1 MSRHNLGKVVA
12 LEPSTETKQD
22 AKRDRWPSVYAVG
35 LSTFA
40 VVTTE
45 MLPVGLM
52 TSIARALDVTVG
64 TAGLMI
70 AVPAILAA
78 FFAPFVVFVAG
89 NIDRRDI
96 LAGLLLLLAAANITS
111 AIAPSIGWLLA
122 ARVVVGFCMGGI
134 WAIAGGLAP
143 RLVSAQSIGT
153 ATAFIFGGVAA
164 ASVLGVPIGAIIGD
178 VAGWRWAFGT
188 MAVFSVLVF
197 ALNLWTLPKL
207 PVDQSVTF
215 GQFSHQLRRAPV
227 QLGLVL
233 TLLFVAGHFMA
244 YTFIAPVL
252 QTISGIATKWI
263 GPLLFVYGA
272 AGIVGNFLSGT
283 IAARRIGFTLIAI
296 GLALTTAILGF
307 ALLGVTPVGGV
318 ILLLL
323 WGVAYRGVSV
333 SLQTW
338 MMKAAPS
345 AIEIATALFVS
356 VFNIGIAI
364 GSLTGGQI
372 VDHLNLQTNLMIAA
386 ALPALALLFALA
398 THRRH

>member
-1 MSRHNLGKVVA
+1 MELSI
-12 LEPSTETKQD
+12 ETTQTV
-22 AKRDRWPSVYAVG
+22 KRDCWPSVYTVG

-52 TSIARALDVTVG
+52 MPIASALDISVG

-78 FFAPFVVFVAG
+78 FFAPIVILVAG

-96 LAGLLLLLAAANITS
+96 LSGLLVLLAAANVTS

-143 RLVSAQSIGT
+143 RLVSAQSIGP
-153 ATAFIFGGVAA
+153 ATAIIFGGVAA
-164 ASVLGVPIGAIIGD
+164 ASVLGVPIGALIGN
-178 VAGWRWAFGT
+178 VADWRWAFGT
-188 MAVFSVLVF
+188 MAVFSMLVF
-197 ALNLWTLPKL
+197 AMNLRTLPNL

-215 GQFSHQLRRAPV
+215 GQFSHQLLRAPV
-227 QLGLVL
+227 QLGLIV
-233 TLLFVAGHFMA
+233 TMLFVAGHFMA

-252 QTISGIATKWI
+252 QTVSGIPTKWV

-272 AGIVGNFLSGT
+272 AGIVGNFLAGT
-283 IAARRIGFTLIAI
+283 IAVRRIGFTLIAI

-307 ALLGVTPVGGV
+307 ALLGATPVGGT

-323 WGVAYRGVSV
+323 WGVAYGGVSV

-364 GSLTGGQI
+364 GSFTGGQN
-372 VDHLNLQTNLMIAA
+372 VDHLNLHTNLMIAA
-386 ALPALALLFALA
+386 ILPAFALLFALA
-398 THRRH
+398 IYRRY

>member
-1 MSRHNLGKVVA
+1 MEVS
-12 LEPSTETKQD
+12 SETTQIVKD
-22 AKRDRWPSVYAVG
+22 ERWPSVYAVG

-52 TSIARALDVTVG
+52 TSIARALDISVG
-64 TAGLMI
+64 TTGLMI

-78 FFAPFVVFVAG
+78 FFAPFVVVVAG

-96 LAGLLLLLAAANITS
+96 LAGLLLLLAAANVTS

-122 ARVVVGFCMGGI
+122 ARVLVGFCMGGI
-134 WAIAGGLAP
+134 WAVAGGLAP

-153 ATAFIFGGVAA
+153 ATAIIFGGVAA
-164 ASVLGVPIGAIIGD
+164 ASVLGVPIGALIGD

-188 MAVFSVLVF
+188 MAVFSVVVF
-197 ALNLWTLPKL
+197 TFILWTLPKL

-215 GQFSHQLRRAPV
+215 DQFSHQLRRAPV

-252 QTISGIATKWI
+252 QTISGIASKWI

-272 AGIVGNFLSGT
+272 AGIVGNFLAGT
-283 IAARRIGFTLIAI
+283 IAVRRIGFTLIAI

-307 ALLGVTPVGGV
+307 ALLGATPVGGI

-323 WGVAYRGVSV
+323 WGVAYGGVSV

-338 MMKAAPS
+338 MMKATPS

-364 GSLTGGQI
+364 GSFTGGQI
-372 VDHLNLQTNLMIAA
+372 VDHLNLHTNLIIAA
-386 ALPALALLFALA
+386 TLPAFALLFGLA
-398 THRRH
+398 IYRRY